1 MKRVLSLALLAAVIF
16 VYAAPG
22 VLAQGTPYDKYLTTA
37 DIEKATGLTGVKLVP
52 REPRKGAGGHLNF
65 ANAKGDLILLAS
77 FLSAADFNSYKNAP
91 GMVKSQVQGLGDE
104 AFIGPASDLPYML
117 VVRKAD
123 KCLALS
129 TFADPQQPSAN
140 RLTMDQLK
148 AVAKVV
154 IGRM

>member
-22 VLAQGTPYDKYLTTA
+22 VLAQGTPYDKYLTAA

-65 ANAKGDLILLAS
+65 ANAKGDLVLLAS

-117 VVRKAD
+117 VVRKGD

-129 TFADPQQPSAN
+129 TFADSQKPGAN

>member
-1 MKRVLSLALLAAVIF
+1 
-16 VYAAPG
+16 
-22 VLAQGTPYDKYLTTA
+22 
-37 DIEKATGLTGVKLVP
+37 
-52 REPRKGAGGHLNF
+52 
-65 ANAKGDLILLAS
+65 
-77 FLSAADFNSYKNAP
+77 
-91 GMVKSQVQGLGDE
+91 MVKSQVQGLGDE

-117 VVRKAD
+117 VVRKGD

-129 TFADPQQPSAN
+129 TFADPQTAGAN